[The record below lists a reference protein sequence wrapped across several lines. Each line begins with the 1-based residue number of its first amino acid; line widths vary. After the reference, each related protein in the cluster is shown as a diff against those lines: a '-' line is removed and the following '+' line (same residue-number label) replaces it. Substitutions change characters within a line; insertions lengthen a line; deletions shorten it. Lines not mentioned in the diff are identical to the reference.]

1 MKKDKKTR
9 EEMSDKKRLQG
20 LVWDGLFN
28 SLEDK
33 LVEDKNSIAQKK
45 EKKSKKTTRN
55 KEKPEDNTSTE

>member
-1 MKKDKKTR
+1 MKKDKKTG

-33 LVEDKNSIAQKK
+33 PVENKNSSP
-45 EKKSKKTTRN
+45 SKKAKKDKKAESN
-55 KEKPEDNTSTE
+55 KNKPEDNQTAE

>member
-1 MKKDKKTR
+1 MKKDKKTA

-28 SLEDK
+28 SLEDIP
-33 LVEDKNSIAQKK
+33 VENKNSNAQKK
-45 EKKSKKTTRN
+45 EKKGKKATGD